1 MKKIKGDF
9 AVRMADS
16 VMARDK
22 ILPVKWSYDYG
33 VVFKGWLRLIQ
44 CFALWV
50 NETPQHYLK
59 SKPDMSVKKYLLV
72 LE

>member
-33 VVFKGWLRLIQ
+33 VVFKG
-44 CFALWV
+44 
-50 NETPQHYLK
+50 
-59 SKPDMSVKKYLLV
+59 
-72 LE
+72 